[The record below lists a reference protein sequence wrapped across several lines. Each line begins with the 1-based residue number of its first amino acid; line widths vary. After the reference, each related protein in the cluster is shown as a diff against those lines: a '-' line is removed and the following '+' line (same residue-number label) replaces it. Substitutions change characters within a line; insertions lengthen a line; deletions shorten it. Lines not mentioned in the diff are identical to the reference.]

1 MWKKLENKAVN
12 KAINKITDDFEKIV
26 AVAKLKELKLYA
38 KKHFTKLQKMK
49 NTKSKIKPIKIGK
62 QSGTTYCFGCKDYT
76 KNFRPEKVK
85 MTNKILREKSNCV
98 VFDQINQD
106 F

>member
-1 MWKKLENKAVN
+1 
-12 KAINKITDDFEKIV
+12 
-26 AVAKLKELKLYA
+26 
-38 KKHFTKLQKMK
+38 MK
-49 NTKSKIKPIKIGK
+49 NTQSKIKPIKVGK

-85 MTNKILREKSNCV
+85 MIKYLEKNLNV
-98 VFDQINQD
+98 LFLDLINQD